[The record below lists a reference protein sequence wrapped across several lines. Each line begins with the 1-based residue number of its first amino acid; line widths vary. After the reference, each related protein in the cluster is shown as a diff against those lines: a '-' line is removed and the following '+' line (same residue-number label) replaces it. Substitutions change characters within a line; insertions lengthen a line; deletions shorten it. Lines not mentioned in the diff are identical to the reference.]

1 MDFLYISPEFPPNYA
16 HFVEQLHSLGV
27 RVWGLGEA
35 DFYFMPES
43 LRSALNWYVR
53 ADLSNA
59 DAVQH
64 ALDELLRQKRASG
77 YAGNFDL
84 VESHNEQWLTLEG
97 IINEKYG
104 IDGIKTHDLPRLKK
118 KSRMK
123 QLFKELGLPVA
134 RGERIADIKQAMDL
148 ADTLGYPLILKPDE
162 GVGAGG
168 IYRVD
173 NKNQLKS
180 HLYQIKENYLIEEFI
195 EGDMVTYDGLTDY
208 DGNIVF
214 ENSLIY
220 GDGVLE
226 YALGKD
232 TFFYVS
238 RHIPDELRA
247 AGRTLV
253 PLFDIRR
260 KFFHF
265 EFFKI
270 GEMYM
275 PIEINCR
282 PPGGAIL
289 DMMNYSVDDDLYR
302 AYASLVARGRT
313 VVQAQKKYYC
323 CYIGRKDK
331 RYAHSHDEIVSVF
344 GHCLVEHDLNPPVFQ
359 QVMGTERY
367 IFRSPNEADIFDIA
381 KYVLKR
387 QNQDNTNKDKSR
399 NHQRKG

>member
-16 HFVEQLHSLGV
+16 HFIEQLHIKGV
-27 RVWGLGEA
+27 SVWALGEA
-35 DFYFMPES
+35 DFNFMPES
-43 LRSALNWYVR
+43 LRSALTWYVQ
-53 ADLSNA
+53 ADLHNVG
-59 DAVQH
+59 AVQR
-64 ALDELLRQKRASG
+64 ALDELLRQKKARG
-77 YAGNFDL
+77 YEGSFDL

-104 IDGIKTHDLPRLKK
+104 IDGIKQQDLGRLKK
-118 KSRMK
+118 KSVMK
-123 QLFKELGLPVA
+123 EIFKGCGLPVA
-134 RGERIADIKQAMDL
+134 RGQRIADDQQAMDL

-173 NKNQLKS
+173 NKDQLRT
-180 HLYQIKENYLIEEFI
+180 HLAQIKEDYLIEEFI
-195 EGDMVTYDGLTDY
+195 QGNIVSYDGLTDY
-208 DGNIVF
+208 DGNVIF

-226 YALGKD
+226 YVLGKD

-238 RHIPDELRA
+238 RDIPVELRST
-247 AGRTLV
+247 GRKLV
-253 PLFDIRR
+253 PQFDIRR

-270 GEMYM
+270 GDTYM

-302 AYASLVARGRT
+302 AYAGMIAGSRT
-313 VVQAQKKYYC
+313 TVETAKKYYC
-323 CYIGRKDK
+323 CYLGRKD
-331 RYAHSHDEIVSVF
+331 RQYAHNHNEILAAF
-344 GHCLVEHDLNPPVFQ
+344 GHCLVEYDRNPPVFRQ
-359 QVMGTERY
+359 AMGKERY
-367 IFRSPNEADIFDIA
+367 ILRAPTEAEIFEMADYI
-381 KYVLKR
+381 LKKR
-387 QNQDNTNKDKSR
+387 
-399 NHQRKG
+399 

>member
-16 HFVEQLHSLGV
+16 HFIEQLHMQGV
-27 RVWGLGEA
+27 RIWGLGEA

-43 LRSALNWYVR
+43 LRSALSWYVR
-53 ADLSNA
+53 ADLNNA
-59 DAVQH
+59 EAVQH
-64 ALDELLRQKRASG
+64 ALDGLLRQKRACG
-77 YAGNFDL
+77 YAGYFDL
-84 VESHNEQWLTLEG
+84 VESHNEQWLTLEAS
-97 IINEKYG
+97 INEKFG
-104 IDGIKTHDLPRLKK
+104 LDGIKKQDLPRLKK
-118 KSRMK
+118 KSIMK
-123 QLFKELGLPVA
+123 QLFKNLGLPVA
-134 RGERIADIKQAMDL
+134 RGERIADINKAIDL

-180 HLYQIKENYLIEEFI
+180 HLSQIKEDYLIEEFI
-195 EGDMVTYDGLTDY
+195 EGDIVTYDGLTDY
-208 DGNIVF
+208 NGNVLF

-226 YALGKD
+226 YVLGKD

-238 RHIPDELRA
+238 CHIPDELRA
-247 AGRTLV
+247 AGRKLV

-265 EFFKI
+265 EFFKVGPI
-270 GEMYM
+270 YM

-282 PPGGAIL
+282 PPGGAIM

-302 AYASLVARGRT
+302 AYAGMITRT
-313 VVQAQKKYYC
+313 PATVQAQKKYYC

-331 RYAHSHDEIVSVF
+331 HYVHSHDEILSAF
-344 GHCLVEHDLNPPVFQ
+344 GHCLVEHDLNPLIFQ
-359 QVMGTERY
+359 QAMGTERY
-367 IFRSPNEADIFDIA
+367 IFRSPDEAKIFDIA
-381 KYVLKR
+381 EFVLKNH
-387 QNQDNTNKDKSR
+387 NQSTF
-399 NHQRKG
+399 

>member
-16 HFVEQLHSLGV
+16 HFIEQLHSLGV

-43 LRSALNWYVR
+43 LRSALTWYVR
-53 ADLSNA
+53 ADLNNV

-64 ALDELLRQKRASG
+64 ALDELLRQKKASG
-77 YAGNFDL
+77 HAGNFDL
-84 VESHNEQWLTLEG
+84 VESHNEQWLTLEA

-104 IDGIKTHDLPRLKK
+104 IDGIKKQDLPRLKK

-123 QLFKELGLPVA
+123 QLFKNLGLPVA

-168 IYRVD
+168 IYRVE
-173 NKNQLKS
+173 NKSQLQS
-180 HLYQIKENYLIEEFI
+180 HLSQIQGDYLIEEFI

-208 DGNIVF
+208 DGKVVF

-220 GDGVLE
+220 GDGILE
-226 YALGKD
+226 YVLGKD

-247 AGRTLV
+247 AGRKLV
-253 PLFDIRR
+253 SLFDIRR

-270 GEMYM
+270 GENYM

-282 PPGGAIL
+282 PPGGSIL

-302 AYASLVARGRT
+302 AYAVMIARSRAA
-313 VVQAQKKYYC
+313 VKSQKKYYC

-331 RYAHSHDEIVSVF
+331 HYAHSHDEILSAF

-359 QVMGTERY
+359 QAMGTERY
-367 IFRSPNEADIFDIA
+367 IFRSPHEAEIFEIA
-381 KYVLKR
+381 DYVLKN
-387 QNQDNTNKDKSR
+387 QNQEN
-399 NHQRKG
+399 

>member
-16 HFVEQLHSLGV
+16 HFIEQLHSLGI

-35 DFYFMPES
+35 DFYFMPAS
-43 LRSALNWYVR
+43 LRSALTWYVR
-53 ADLSNA
+53 ADLNNA

-64 ALDELLRQKRASG
+64 ALDELLRQKNAAG
-77 YAGNFDL
+77 HPGNFDL
-84 VESHNEQWLTLEG
+84 VESHNEQWLSLEAM
-97 IINEKYG
+97 INEKYG
-104 IDGIKTHDLPRLKK
+104 LDGIRKNDLPRLKK

-123 QLFKELGLPVA
+123 QLFKDLGLPVA
-134 RGERIADIKQAMDL
+134 RGQRVADNGQALDL

-168 IYRVD
+168 IFRVD
-173 NKNQLKS
+173 NINQLKS
-180 HLYQIKENYLIEEFI
+180 HLLQIQGDYLLEEFI
-195 EGDMVTYDGLTDY
+195 EGGIVTYDGLTDY

-226 YALGKD
+226 YVLGKD

-238 RHIPDELRA
+238 RHIPDELRTV
-247 AGRTLV
+247 GRKLV
-253 PLFDIRR
+253 PRFDIRR

-270 GEMYM
+270 GTTYM

-302 AYASLVARGRT
+302 AYAAMVAGDRGAVKT
-313 VVQAQKKYYC
+313 QKKYYC
-323 CYIGRKDK
+323 CYIGRKD
-331 RYAHSHDEIVSVF
+331 RQYAHSHDEILAAF
-344 GHCLVEHDLNPPVFQ
+344 GHCLTEHDLNPPVFRQ
-359 QVMGTERY
+359 AMGTERY
-367 IFRSPNEADIFDIA
+367 IFRSPGETEIFDIA
-381 KYVLKR
+381 DYVLKKR
-387 QNQDNTNKDKSR
+387 
-399 NHQRKG
+399 